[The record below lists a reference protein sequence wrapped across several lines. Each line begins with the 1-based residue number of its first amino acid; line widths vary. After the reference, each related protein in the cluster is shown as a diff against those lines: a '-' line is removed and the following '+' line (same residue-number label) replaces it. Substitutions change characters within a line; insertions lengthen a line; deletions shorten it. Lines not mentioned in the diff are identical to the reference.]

1 MERPSTASPPPAA
14 SALTDTRL
22 LQLSLRNAVA
32 SAAAGKATIAANN
45 YALAIKVI
53 HRKCFLLE
61 ELALLA
67 LAMGYEARK
76 AANTAAPRVDVDDD
90 DNGRNNRGG
99 DSTATTAQQDYPL
112 TADLSA
118 GEAQQ
123 QQQQLVDPLAN
134 VGMLLPPGLDED
146 DYDAERSYFEQKLQR
161 EQHQQRAATMPVSW
175 NSASSAS
182 PVSSISPPA
191 DDSTPGY
198 DTATARWLACLLA
211 KVHPDALPIATLE
224 KICKVPLTSSL
235 KTAASSPTF
244 SGERIDTLT
253 ARPNNSGDAT
263 SSSVTAA
270 PFSAPLSL
278 LFSTLL
284 WNVACAL
291 WNEGFIEDAHHW
303 LSAIDVRR
311 LWSLY
316 SEFGR
321 SGHHT
326 RAAAPSPSPPF
337 AFSEPLEED
346 VNSDDRACA
355 LSWPAVLAESCAAD
369 EPPSSRPPSLPSAA
383 RESQSGGTGT
393 TVDSRGA
400 QQDCVTFSPAAPQSQ
415 SGILLSALAQAN
427 GPLPMTSLAACFDS
441 PAQLESGNEDD
452 DAAASNDA
460 AAAATQSST
469 EKSDVGD
476 AAAAA
481 ANPETRTTVLASFV
495 RRLARRASAL
505 RDLCRLMIACE
516 TAEDVFYVLYALSG
530 ALATQQCKHD
540 QQRRQQLAAEVIAEA
555 EAAAGEKDENSSPSR
570 TLAAATRGA
579 ATTTSSTATTTAPTS
594 AGGLSELLIIANLLI
609 ELFLTKRAQQLL
621 LEECVLH
628 PIASGVATVPSS
640 LPTGG
645 RSGGAYDAA
654 HSLPHQQQQQRRHT
668 DRAIRHAC
676 DEIVCTFTNGR
687 CHTLYALEAYGIPP
701 PCDGGSNAAETH
713 LLAPELPY
721 ALVSNVLS
729 STLNYSTLYRF
740 SKVYHGVMGHSSYA
754 AAERHHAGGMGGS
767 APSSSAAAAA
777 AAAAASVLSYPNRT
791 RRATEEEKERR
802 RAWTMPPAAASAAPL
817 RAAPPHPHASAPST
831 PANVRTFSQSLTGE
845 LFGFVKK
852 RVASWGNLI
861 HASVAP
867 ESRSSDDY
875 HDGGSHHYQDVRSSF
890 SMTNAAG
897 GDGSNKERVALRV
910 ATPWSAGSSATLTSN
925 STSLADAS
933 STSDAYLSKV
943 GGDAQRGASATTSVS
958 LSRQRRPGR
967 GRVYELKT
975 RGVEA
980 SELMLPSSSST
991 AVSLLAEENEL
1002 IGLASIIS
1010 EPAATVG
1017 PELSARDSSTLCLSS
1032 AVPPSQEQQQQRLP
1046 TSAAPATVLHTPA
1059 AQLQSRCR
1067 SEAVSLRLLALLY
1080 RYPQLHALEPV
1091 KASHVTLVAKE
1102 LNKALHLVQAAMRG
1116 RFGDEWWLQWRTRR
1130 EGETQRYY
1138 SNALADAQRGG
1149 YTLSSPTT
1157 ALPSPL
1163 SRATGAVGA
1172 AAVPE
1177 EAKPLRAARGVSAV
1191 QSDPFLL
1198 FAEVRSRHAFPMQE
1212 RGETNAIVAD
1222 AVGFDGV
1229 PPPSVLPLSS
1239 SSLTSTVLS
1248 ALQLTRP
1255 LSMSA
1260 DEALRQSLQ
1269 APGEHFTP
1277 ATLPGASTEAMHG
1290 STHGSEMRLDVKWD
1304 IPPAYTPEVSL
1315 DFSAFTTTS
1324 VETQESTR
1332 QLVEL
1337 LQQREEACDD
1347 EDDNNDDDG
1356 RVGSAA
1362 GGPGVSV
1369 LSRACRR
1376 LLHNELPLLQQ
1387 YSPWR
1392 VIYSTRLHGISLGTL
1407 FANCRREAE
1416 RHGLSGYVANPAVP
1430 TLLDSKPM
1438 LLVLELPSSITL
1450 QFAEDD
1456 AGVREAWAHSNAPT
1470 STPPSPPIT
1479 QPAPP
1484 QPTTNASPR
1493 GHRPNRLFIGAFLS
1507 DSLRTESRRYYG
1519 NQDCFVFQ
1527 LLVPGTVGVK
1537 EAAPGAAH
1545 TETGPQLRV
1554 HRASHRN
1561 KQFINCRTTSI
1572 VIGGGEGGSSIYLDD
1587 TLCHGATSSCATFS
1601 SPPLSTWLSPPC
1613 AESGVCTDGQG
1624 DRYGEHRSLCIMNV
1638 EVIVMDV

>member
-1 MERPSTASPPPAA
+1 MERPSTASPPPA
-14 SALTDTRL
+14 SSPLTDTRL

-76 AANTAAPRVDVDDD
+76 GANTAAPRVDDDGD
-90 DNGRNNRGG
+90 DNGRNNRGS

-118 GEAQQ
+118 GEAQQQ

-146 DYDAERSYFEQKLQR
+146 DYDAERTYFEQKLQR
-161 EQHQQRAATMPVSW
+161 EQHQQQAAMMPVSR

-235 KTAASSPTF
+235 KTTASSPTF
-244 SGERIDTLT
+244 PGERIDTLT
-253 ARPNNSGDAT
+253 GRPNNSGDAT

-278 LFSTLL
+278 LLSTLL
-284 WNVACAL
+284 WNVGCAL

-316 SEFGR
+316 SELGR

-326 RAAAPSPSPPF
+326 RAATPSPSPPF

-400 QQDCVTFSPAAPQSQ
+400 QQDCATFSPAAPQSQ
-415 SGILLSALAQAN
+415 SGILLSAFAQAS

-452 DAAASNDA
+452 DAATGNAA

-481 ANPETRTTVLASFV
+481 VNPEARTTLLASFV

-505 RDLCRLMIACE
+505 RDLCGLMIACE

-530 ALATQQCKHD
+530 AHATQQCKHD
-540 QQRRQQLAAEVIAEA
+540 QQQREQQLAAEAE
-555 EAAAGEKDENSSPSR
+555 ENSSPSR

-594 AGGLSELLIIANLLI
+594 TGGLSELLIIANLLI

-621 LEECVLH
+621 LEEGVLH

-645 RSGGAYDAA
+645 RGGGAYDAA

-740 SKVYHGVMGHSSYA
+740 SKVFHGVMGYRSYA
-754 AAERHHAGGMGGS
+754 AAARQHAGGMGGS
-767 APSSSAAAAA
+767 APSSSAVAAAP
-777 AAAAASVLSYPNRT
+777 AASVLSYPNRT

-802 RAWTMPPAAASAAPL
+802 RAWTMSPAAA
-817 RAAPPHPHASAPST
+817 AAPPHPHASAPST

-845 LFGFVKK
+845 LFGFVRK
-852 RVASWGNLI
+852 RVASWGNLV

-875 HDGGSHHYQDVRSSF
+875 HDGGHRHYQDVRPSF
-890 SMTNAAG
+890 SMTDAAG
-897 GDGSNKERVALRV
+897 GDGSNKERVTLGV

-975 RGVEA
+975 RGAEA
-980 SELMLPSSSST
+980 SELMLPSSSSI

-1017 PELSARDSSTLCLSS
+1017 PELSARDSSALCLSS

-1046 TSAAPATVLHTPA
+1046 TLAAPATVLHTPA

-1116 RFGDEWWLQWRTRR
+1116 RFGDEWWLQWRTQR

-1138 SNALADAQRGG
+1138 AHALADAQRGG
-1149 YTLSSPTT
+1149 YALRSPTT

-1163 SRATGAVGA
+1163 SRAAGAVGA

-1177 EAKPLRAARGVSAV
+1177 EAKALRAARGVSAV

-1198 FAEVRSRHAFPMQE
+1198 YAGVRSRHALPTHE
-1212 RGETNAIVAD
+1212 RGEANAVVAD

-1229 PPPSVLPLSS
+1229 PPPSGLPLSPS
-1239 SSLTSTVLS
+1239 SPTNTIRS

-1290 STHGSEMRLDVKWD
+1290 SAHGSEMLLDVKWD
-1304 IPPAYTPEVSL
+1304 IPPAYTPDVSL

-1347 EDDNNDDDG
+1347 EDDNNDDDD

-1392 VIYSTRLHGISLGTL
+1392 VIYSTRLHGISLSTL

-1416 RHGLSGYVANPAVP
+1416 RQGFSGYVANPAAP

-1438 LLVLELPSSITL
+1438 LLVLELPSSTTL

-1484 QPTTNASPR
+1484 QPPTNANPR

-1554 HRASHRN
+1554 YRASHRN
-1561 KQFINCRTTSI
+1561 TQFINCRTTSI

-1613 AESGVCTDGQG
+1613 AESGVCTDGQSG
-1624 DRYGEHRSLCIMNV
+1624 RYGEHRSLCIMNV
-1638 EVIVMDV
+1638 EVIVMDA